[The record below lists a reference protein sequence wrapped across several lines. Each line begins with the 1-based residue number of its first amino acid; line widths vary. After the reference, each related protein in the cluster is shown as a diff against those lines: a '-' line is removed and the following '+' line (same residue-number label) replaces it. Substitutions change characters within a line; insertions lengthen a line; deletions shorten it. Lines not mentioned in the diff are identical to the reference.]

1 MMVLMA
7 MTMTIPMTMKTM
19 VTATKTTNTMM
30 MMMMQTTSRIT
41 HTKIDINMEDDIKYE
56 DDSWI
61 KFSHFDG
68 SSPPKT
74 YLH

>member
-1 MMVLMA
+1 
-7 MTMTIPMTMKTM
+7 
-19 VTATKTTNTMM
+19 
-30 MMMMQTTSRIT
+30 MQTTSKIT

-68 SSPPKT
+68 SSPPGKAF
-74 YLH
+74 